1 MCNFNCCSNAFFL
14 SCYTGSYS
22 PVTYKLFDTIGIGI
36 EQSLGSYME
45 LTDVKLD
52 F

>member
-1 MCNFNCCSNAFFL
+1 MCNFNCCNNAFCF
-14 SCYTGSYS
+14 SCYTGS
-22 PVTYKLFDTIGIGI
+22 PVTYKLFDTIDIGI